1 MFKVRSDEPQ
11 YAKLWDT
18 ETKDTNRYG
27 LNIETTPEGSDLRD
41 KSLNINND
49 DGIGVIRINDGGM
62 MAVEYYKSIEDSKTV
77 ITNPSNNLIMLKCQD
92 AVYFN
97 RKNVRILCIDRYI
110 SITKWK
116 TVLHVTNHM
125 NIILHMP

>member
-1 MFKVRSDEPQ
+1 MSKEPPIRKNTDLDLIDDCVD
-11 YAKLWDT
+11 KLHEIT
-18 ETKDTNRYG
+18 
-27 LNIETTPEGSDLRD
+27 S
-41 KSLNINND
+41 NND

-62 MAVEYYKSIEDSKTV
+62 MVVEYYKSIEDSKTV

-110 SITKWK
+110 SITK
-116 TVLHVTNHM
+116 
-125 NIILHMP
+125 